1 MCTHRLNEL
10 RANLPRRVQRCT
22 CILKHHCDL
31 LAAQSAPLSLGE
43 YGEVLR
49 VKGDRTRVNLG
60 GESADLR
67 DCLEQ
72 GGFAAAALADN
83 AKHLARVKA
92 DADVLDHGIA
102 AVPRSQM
109 VNS

>member
-1 MCTHRLNEL
+1 MCTHRLSEL

-22 CILKHHCDL
+22 CILKHHCNL
-31 LAAQSAPLSLGE
+31 LAAQPAPLPLRE
-43 YGEVLR
+43 NCEVLR
-49 VKGDRTRVNLG
+49 VEGDRTRVNLG
-60 GESADLR
+60 GEATDLR
-67 DCLEQ
+67 NCLEQ
-72 GGFAAAALADN
+72 GGFAAAALANN

-92 DADVLDHGIA
+92 DADVLNHGIA

>member
-1 MCTHRLNEL
+1 M
-10 RANLPRRVQRCT
+10 
-22 CILKHHCDL
+22 
-31 LAAQSAPLSLGE
+31 
-43 YGEVLR
+43 
-49 VKGDRTRVNLG
+49 NLG

-92 DADVLDHGIA
+92 DADVLNDGGA
-102 AVPRSQM
+102 AVSRSQM